1 MNELGVAAAEQ
12 HAAIGRLLRLRPQDR
27 AAFIGP
33 DDLTLA
39 YENGALSEEIAV
51 GQLER
56 AANIEKIKST
66 VAQFEGAIFLKGSRS
81 YQLEKLLPEGL
92 R

>member
-1 MNELGVAAAEQ
+1 
-12 HAAIGRLLRLRPQDR
+12 
-27 AAFIGP
+27 
-33 DDLTLA
+33 
-39 YENGALSEEIAV
+39 LSKEIAV

-56 AANIEKIKST
+56 AANIKKIKST